1 MSELK
6 NKIQDC
12 IDVLTPILTESRL
25 ARFEH
30 VLSNR
35 TRHVAMVLEDV
46 YQSRNTSAVM
56 RSADGMGIQD
66 IYMVESYNVWSKNRT
81 VSKGA
86 SRWLT
91 LHRHLESEDPHADC
105 LAKLRAGGYRIVA
118 TSPHE
123 GGFTPDTLPI
133 DKPVAIVMGTEF
145 QGVSDKMMAE
155 VDDFVEIPM
164 YGFSE
169 SFNIS
174 VASAVVMNR
183 VCTRVRE
190 AGIAQGLS
198 EDEKQY
204 LRLQWGFRSVKFA
217 DEILKRYGLEMP
229 IEK

>member
-1 MSELK
+1 MSVLK
-6 NKIQDC
+6 NKIQQC

-25 ARFEH
+25 AKFEQ

-66 IYMVESYNVWSKNRT
+66 IYMVESYNFWSKNRS

-91 LHRHLESEDPHADC
+91 LYRYLDSKDPHAAC

-145 QGVSDKMMAE
+145 KGISDKMMAE

-190 AGIAQGLS
+190 EGIGVGLS

-204 LRLQWGFRSVKFA
+204 LRLQWGYRSVKFA

>member
-1 MSELK
+1 MPDIKSQ
-6 NKIQDC
+6 IQNC
-12 IDVLTPILTESRL
+12 IDVLTPLITECRL
-25 ARFEH
+25 SRFEK

-35 TRHVAMVLEDV
+35 TRHITMVLEDV

-66 IYMVESYNVWSKNRT
+66 IHMVESYNVWSKNQS

-91 LHRHLESEDPHADC
+91 LHRYLKSEDPHTAC
-105 LAKLRAGGYRIVA
+105 IAKLRESGYRIVA

-123 GGFTPDTLPI
+123 GGHTPDTLPL
-133 DKPVAIVMGTEF
+133 DMPVAIVMGTEF
-145 QGVSDKMMAE
+145 QGVSDKMKAE
-155 VDDFVEIPM
+155 VDDYVEIPM

-183 VCTRVRE
+183 VCARLRE
-190 AGIAQGLS
+190 EGNTPGLC

-204 LRLQWGFRSVKFA
+204 LRLQWIYRSVKLPDA
-217 DEILKRYGLEMP
+217 ILNRAGLTMP
-229 IEK
+229 LEK

>member
-1 MSELK
+1 MSVLK
-6 NKIQDC
+6 NKIQQC

-25 ARFEH
+25 AKFEQ

-56 RSADGMGIQD
+56 RSADGLGIQD
-66 IYMVESYNVWSKNRT
+66 IHMIESYNVWSKNRS

-91 LHRHLESEDPHADC
+91 LHRHLGAEDPHGAC
-105 LAKLRAGGYRIVA
+105 VAELRERGYRIVA

-123 GGFTPDTLPI
+123 GGYTPETLPI
-133 DKPVAIVMGTEF
+133 DKPIAIVMGTEF
-145 QGVSDKMMAE
+145 KGISSRLMPE
-155 VDDFVEIPM
+155 VDDYVEIPM
-164 YGFSE
+164 FGFSE

-174 VASAVVMNR
+174 VASAIVMNR
-183 VCTRVRE
+183 VCARVRE
-190 AGIAQGLS
+190 AGVDAGLS
-198 EDEKQY
+198 HDEKQY
-204 LRLQWGFRSVKFA
+204 LRLQWAFRSVKRA
-217 DEILKRYGLEMP
+217 DLILENSGLQMP

>member
-1 MSELK
+1 MSDIK
-6 NKIQDC
+6 KKIQSC
-12 IDVLTPILTESRL
+12 IDILTPLLTEKRL
-25 ARFEH
+25 SRFEH
-30 VLSNR
+30 VLLNR
-35 TRHVAMVLEDV
+35 TRHIVMVLEDV

-66 IYMVESYNVWSKNRT
+66 IYMVESYNVWSKNRS

-86 SRWLT
+86 SKWLT
-91 LHRHLESEDPHADC
+91 LHRHLDAEDPHAAC
-105 LAKLRAGGYRIVA
+105 LAKLRAAGYRIVA

-123 GGFTPDTLPI
+123 GGFSPDTLPI
-133 DKPVAIVMGTEF
+133 DKPLAIVMGTEF
-145 QGVSDKMMAE
+145 KGVSDKMMEE
-155 VDDFVEIPM
+155 VDDYVEIPM

-190 AGIAQGLS
+190 EGVAPGLS

-204 LRLQWGFRSVKFA
+204 LRLQWMYRTVKGA
-217 DEILKRYGLEMP
+217 DAILKRSGLDMP
-229 IEK
+229 INK

>member
-1 MSELK
+1 MSNSKK
-6 NKIQDC
+6 NIQDC
-12 IDVLTPILTESRL
+12 IDILTPLLTESRL
-25 ARFEH
+25 SKFEH
-30 VLSNR
+30 VLLNR
-35 TRHVAMVLEDV
+35 TRHVVMVLEDV

-66 IYMVESYNVWSKNRT
+66 IYMVESYNVWSKNRS

-86 SRWLT
+86 SKWLT
-91 LHRHLESEDPHADC
+91 LHRHLDAVDPHSVC

-118 TSPHE
+118 TSPHK

-145 QGVSDKMMAE
+145 KGVSDKMMAE
-155 VDDFVEIPM
+155 IDDYVEIPM

-190 AGIAQGLS
+190 EILAPGLS

-204 LRLQWGFRSVKFA
+204 LRLQWMYRTVKCA
-217 DEILKRYGLEMP
+217 DAILKRAGLEMP
-229 IEK
+229 INK

>member
-1 MSELK
+1 MSVLK
-6 NKIQDC
+6 NKIQQC

-25 ARFEH
+25 AKFEQ

-66 IYMVESYNVWSKNRT
+66 IYMVESYNVWSKNRS

-91 LHRHLESEDPHADC
+91 LHRYLDSKDPHAAC

-118 TSPHE
+118 TSPHK

-133 DKPVAIVMGTEF
+133 DKPLAIVMGTEF
-145 QGVSDKMMAE
+145 KGISDKMMAE

-190 AGIAQGLS
+190 EGIWVGLS

-204 LRLQWGFRSVKFA
+204 LRLKWVFRSVKFA
-217 DEILKRYGLEMP
+217 DKILKRYGLEMP